1 MNAPLEKMC
10 HGQNE
15 LKIPK
20 QVAMVWYGVLTLGQ
34 SSDVVLFLSFSQTS
48 LSELNILKCIVVL
61 VYPIEKAH
69 QLLVWAIHV
78 SPIYPLYLLHT

>member
-1 MNAPLEKMC
+1 MNAPLEKMR

-34 SSDVVLFLSFSQTS
+34 SSLCCTFSFFLANLALRAQY
-48 LSELNILKCIVVL
+48 SEMYSCS

-69 QLLVWAIHV
+69 HLLVWAIHV